1 MRIIRGNSDNHD
13 DNEHNPNHNHDHGQT
28 PKSAS
33 ESEAAR
39 MAEALVDETEA
50 WLAAF
55 TDTTSTEPIPEP
67 KPVARLVKSLSA
79 EQVPPAPVED
89 ENLIPALRPQ
99 PEQVPS
105 PSGRKVPRW
114 VRTAVPG
121 SVLVVTLAVV
131 TTHGQPDVV
140 AVPIDVYAGCWV
152 GFLFWN
158 AAHRPPLRDVA
169 ATTVSIAVGLVA
181 AVLSLFAH
189 GIRALV
195 TGIGHRRDRFETART
210 AH

>member
-13 DNEHNPNHNHDHGQT
+13 DNEQNHNHEHGRN
-28 PKSAS
+28 PKPAS
-33 ESEAAR
+33 ESDAAR

-50 WLAAF
+50 WLAAH
-55 TDTTSTEPIPEP
+55 TDTTPIEPEPEP
-67 KPVARLVKSLSA
+67 KPVARLVKSLSS
-79 EQVPPAPVED
+79 EQVPPVPVED

-99 PEQVPS
+99 PDQPAA
-105 PSGRKVPRW
+105 PTGRKVARW

-121 SVLVVTLAVV
+121 SVVVVTLAVI

-140 AVPIDVYAGCWV
+140 AVPIDIYAGCWV

-169 ATTVSIAVGLVA
+169 ATTVSAAIGLVA
-181 AVLSLFAH
+181 GLS
-189 GIRALV
+189 
-195 TGIGHRRDRFETART
+195 HRRDRLNTAPT
-210 AH
+210 A

>member
-1 MRIIRGNSDNHD
+1 MRIIRGNSDNND
-13 DNEHNPNHNHDHGQT
+13 DNEHNHENGRNAKP
-28 PKSAS
+28 AS
-33 ESEAAR
+33 ESDAAR

-55 TDTTSTEPIPEP
+55 TDTTPTEPQPEPEP
-67 KPVARLVKSLSA
+67 KSVARLVKSFSN
-79 EQVPPAPVED
+79 EQVPPVPVED

-99 PEQVPS
+99 PDQPAA
-105 PSGRKVPRW
+105 PIGRKVPRW

-121 SVLVVTLAVV
+121 SVVVVALAVV
-131 TTHGQPDVV
+131 STHGQPEVV
-140 AVPIDVYAGCWV
+140 AIPVDIYAGCWV

-169 ATTVSIAVGLVA
+169 AATVSAAIGLVA

-189 GIRALV
+189 GIRVLV
-195 TGIGHRRDRFETART
+195 TGIGHRRGRFETART

>member
-1 MRIIRGNSDNHD
+1 MRIIRGNSDPND
-13 DNEHNPNHNHDHGQT
+13 DNEHNHNHDNEHGRKRK
-28 PKSAS
+28 PAS
-33 ESEAAR
+33 ESDAAR

-50 WLAAF
+50 WLAAQVDI
-55 TDTTSTEPIPEP
+55 TPSEP
-67 KPVARLVKSLSA
+67 KPVVRLVKSFSA
-79 EQVPPAPVED
+79 DPALPVPVED

-99 PEQVPS
+99 PDQAAAPTT
-105 PSGRKVPRW
+105 RKVPRW

-121 SVLVVTLAVV
+121 SVLVVALAVV
-131 TTHGQPDVV
+131 STHGQPDVV
-140 AVPIDVYAGCWV
+140 AVPIDIYAGCWV

-169 ATTVSIAVGLVA
+169 AATVSAAIGLVT

-195 TGIGHRRDRFETART
+195 TGIGQRRGRFETART